1 MTVAITV
8 NPKFKKLN
16 EDPSYRIKPGGV
28 GREAEVVVDIVVTTE
43 DLSDAVIGNFITDF
57 SGTGIQ
63 FRQVYSLQ
71 IIDQD
76 DLTDLYFFNEG
87 AASDAATASIDV
99 VQIADGSVQNGASI
113 TVTLT
118 AIIRGI
124 I

>member
-1 MTVAITV
+1 MTVVITV
-8 NPKFKKLN
+8 NPKFKQLN
-16 EDPSYRIKPGGV
+16 GDPSYRIKPGGI
-28 GREAEVVVDIVVTTE
+28 GQEFEAVVDIVVTTE
-43 DLSDAVIGNFITDF
+43 DLSDAVAGNFITDF
-57 SGTGIQ
+57 SGTGLN
-63 FRQVYSLQ
+63 FRQVYSLV

-99 VQIADGSVQNGASI
+99 VQISTGAVQNGASI

-118 AIIRGI
+118 AVIRGI